1 MSMRDQVLAEI
12 QVIRTSLNML
22 ESSIQRGGFSLGGQ
36 LQNTWQLYFLLG
48 QLEQEREQL

>member
-12 QVIRTSLNML
+12 QVIRTSL
-22 ESSIQRGGFSLGGQ
+22 LGGQ